1 MLSASQVYF
10 PNEPRSPVERFKLR
24 CLTAFLHLLHPL
36 ARLWGRLRTNLAPWR
51 RHRTASFSFPRPQT
65 IKIWS
70 ERWRAPE
77 QRLESVE
84 AAARQQGAVTV
95 RGGDYDGWDLEVR
108 GGVFGSVRTLMAVE
122 DHGAGT
128 QLVRFRLWPRVSLLI
143 VLLPLLAALLAIV
156 AAMGQVWPAAVIL
169 GLAAV
174 LLAARI
180 FADCAA
186 AMASFLTALEQSGAA
201 EEQRIP

>member
-1 MLSASQVYF
+1 
-10 PNEPRSPVERFKLR
+10 
-24 CLTAFLHLLHPL
+24 
-36 ARLWGRLRTNLAPWR
+36 
-51 RHRTASFSFPRPQT
+51 
-65 IKIWS
+65 
-70 ERWRAPE
+70 
-77 QRLESVE
+77 
-84 AAARQQGAVTV
+84 
-95 RGGDYDGWDLEVR
+95 
-108 GGVFGSVRTLMAVE
+108 MAVE

-143 VLLPLLAALLAIV
+143 LFLPLLVALLAIV